1 MANICETTIAFFTTD
16 TIETLTE
23 FRNMLTNIQTDN
35 IPFTHKYI
43 SEKLNLGLT
52 NLEYGDIMDIGEIE
66 HSGTG
71 IGFKVWQNDKWTP
84 QLDLWD
90 SLIEKFFTND
100 DGCRLVDYVYEAEE
114 PGCGIYINTDEGGD
128 FFPDLYKIDAC
139 IPKGLFDT
147 DRKIWCNYKDK
158 SCYSLPAFNKNTEN
172 CYYTEYFDSTNSL
185 IDHLEEIIPDIIEWK
200 EIPECCDENEKPTSW
215 SAEVDSPLFGRY
227 IYIDKVSENKYAV
240 VYNCNGT
247 FRPISSESENFSS
260 LQSAKDYAADN
271 PAMIFGNAARYG
283 EIVNSYVK
291 SIQKYLK
298 RKYPDDGY
306 FFYVHEFEAE

>member
-23 FRNMLTNIQTDN
+23 FRNMLTNIQTDG

-43 SEKLNLGLT
+43 SEKLDLGLT

-66 HSGTG
+66 YSGTG
-71 IGFKVWQNDKWTP
+71 IGFKVWQNDKWSP

-90 SLIEKFFTND
+90 ALIEKFFTND

-128 FFPDLYKIDAC
+128 FLPDLYKIDAY
-139 IPKGLFDT
+139 IAG
-147 DRKIWCNYKDK
+147 
-158 SCYSLPAFNKNTEN
+158 S
-172 CYYTEYFDSTNSL
+172 YYTEYFENTNDL
-185 IDHLEEIIPDIIEWK
+185 IDHLEEILPNIIEWK

-227 IYIDKVSENKYAV
+227 IYIDKISENKYAV
-240 VYNCNGT
+240 VYDCNGT

-271 PAMIFGNAARYG
+271 PAMIFGNAARYS
-283 EIVNSYVK
+283 EIVNSYVE

-298 RKYPDDGY
+298 RKYPDDDY

>member
-23 FRNMLTNIQTDN
+23 FRNMLTNIQTDG

-52 NLEYGDIMDIGEIE
+52 SPEYGDIMDIGEIE
-66 HSGTG
+66 YSGTG
-71 IGFKVWQNDKWTP
+71 IGFKVWQNDKWSP

-90 SLIEKFFTND
+90 ALIEKFFTND

-128 FFPDLYKIDAC
+128 FLPDLYKIDAY
-139 IPKGLFDT
+139 IAG
-147 DRKIWCNYKDK
+147 
-158 SCYSLPAFNKNTEN
+158 S
-172 CYYTEYFDSTNSL
+172 YYTEYFENTNDL
-185 IDHLEEIIPDIIEWK
+185 IDHLEEILPNIIEWK
-200 EIPECCDENEKPTSW
+200 EIPECFDENEKPTSW
-215 SAEVDSPLFGRY
+215 AAEVDSPLFGRY
-227 IYIDKVSENKYAV
+227 IYIDKMSENKYSV
-240 VYNCNGT
+240 VYDCNGT
-247 FRPISSESENFSS
+247 FRPISSESENFRS
-260 LQSAKDYAADN
+260 LQSAKDYVADN
-271 PAMIFGNAARYG
+271 PAMIFGNAARYS
-283 EIVNSYVK
+283 EIVNSYVE

-298 RKYPDDGY
+298 RKYPDDDY

>member
-23 FRNMLTNIQTDN
+23 FRNMLTNIQTDG

-52 NLEYGDIMDIGEIE
+52 SPEYGDIMDIGEIE

-71 IGFKVWQNDKWTP
+71 IGFKVWQNDKWSP

-90 SLIEKFFTND
+90 ALIEKFFTND

-128 FFPDLYKIDAC
+128 FLPDLYKIDAY
-139 IPKGLFDT
+139 IAG
-147 DRKIWCNYKDK
+147 
-158 SCYSLPAFNKNTEN
+158 S
-172 CYYTEYFDSTNSL
+172 YYTEYFENTNDL
-185 IDHLEEIIPDIIEWK
+185 IDHLEEILPNIIEWK

-227 IYIDKVSENKYAV
+227 IYIDKISENKYAV

-283 EIVNSYVK
+283 EIVNSYEE

-298 RKYPDDGY
+298 RKYPDDDY